1 MNFEVLQGDCLDVMR
16 RIAPASVDACITDPP
31 YGTTACSWDSVIPFA
46 PMWAELKRIVKP
58 KGAIVLF
65 GSQPFTS
72 ALVMSNPGMFKY
84 ETIWRKTMP
93 TGLAT
98 AASRPMKYHEN
109 ILVFYREPPTFNAE
123 METRSDAGRDRLKNS
138 GNILMA
144 HRTGEHFG
152 SLTSKVSGTYRE
164 YDPLRVFPRSVLE
177 YGSEPNCNGTKV
189 HPTQKPV
196 DLLRYLVRTYTNAGD
211 TVLDFTCGSGTTG
224 VACAIEG
231 RNSINI
237 EQDAGYCEIAR
248 ARIMRAS
255 GIACDI
261 PKRSRPEIPLPLFEA
276 CA

>member
-1 MNFEVLQGDCLDVMR
+1 MNFEVLQGDCLAEM
-16 RIAPASVDACITDPP
+16 AKLPPYSVDACITDPP

-72 ALVMSNPGMFKY
+72 ALVMSNPQMFRYQWIWEKISVGNPQLAKIQPLKEY
-84 ETIWRKTMP
+84 EDVCVFSAEAHGYFP
-93 TGLAT
+93 QGLIDC
-98 AASRPMKYHEN
+98 E
-109 ILVFYREPPTFNAE
+109 I
-123 METRSDAGRDRLKNS
+123 
-138 GNILMA
+138 
-144 HRTGEHFG
+144 HRTKD
-152 SLTSKVSGTYRE
+152 TSTLGHCKRKDYTQTQTNY
-164 YDPLRVFPRSVLE
+164 PRSLLRYSAE
-177 YGSEPNCNGTKV
+177 RGL

-261 PKRSRPEIPLPLFEA
+261 PKRARPETPLPLFEA